1 MIYSSLTERLN
12 NQHKTISAIIIKL
25 NNERILYRPSR
36 GKWNIHENIAH
47 LARYQ
52 LVFIE
57 RIHKILT
64 IEEPEFGAYKAE
76 EDKEFEFYCAF
87 TTYELL
93 KKISTD
99 REEIFHLIVHLPVD
113 KTERIGIHPRYGELS
128 VLDWTEFFLLHE
140 AHHLFTIFQLAH
152 NVKFNS
158 AKVNS

>member
-1 MIYSSLTERLN
+1 MYIIDKFRGKGFAKKVIKFLLD
-12 NQHKTISAIIIKL
+12 KTISVIIIKL
-25 NNERILYRPSR
+25 NNERILYHPSR

-93 KKISTD
+93 KKI
-99 REEIFHLIVHLPVD
+99 
-113 KTERIGIHPRYGELS
+113 
-128 VLDWTEFFLLHE
+128 
-140 AHHLFTIFQLAH
+140 
-152 NVKFNS
+152 
-158 AKVNS
+158 